1 MTQGR
6 PWIHIIKFSL
16 PLLAGAV
23 LQQLYSTVDTVVV
36 GNFVG
41 ESALAAVGTTNT
53 LVFFFLA
60 IAIGFSAGN
69 GVLIA
74 QHFGAGRMDDV
85 RRDASTGLLLLL
97 LIGLLSG
104 CAGILFSR
112 WAYVKFVA
120 VPPEILDSTLLY
132 YRIYCAGLI
141 FQFAYNSLA
150 AILRSVGDSAATL
163 YFLLLASV
171 LNIALDLWFV
181 AGLHWGVAGAAAAT
195 NVAQAFRCLPHGSI
209 CRKSIRF
216 SAINSAIWYGIMP
229 LPKAVSNWAGPLP
242 CS

>member
-6 PWIHIIKFSL
+6 PWAHIIKFSL

-36 GNFVG
+36 GHFTG

-53 LVFFFLA
+53 LIFFFLA
-60 IAIGFSAGN
+60 VAIGFSAGN

-97 LIGLLSG
+97 LIGLISG
-104 CAGILFSR
+104 CTGILFSR

-150 AILRSVGDSAATL
+150 AILRSVASYSAISRLRSAAQEQASSKRSMALSGKKRSLMYRSDSTTI
-163 YFLLLASV
+163 LLASSGET
-171 LNIALDLWFV
+171 L
-181 AGLHWGVAGAAAAT
+181 T
-195 NVAQAFRCLPHGSI
+195 R
-209 CRKSIRF
+209 
-216 SAINSAIWYGIMP
+216 
-229 LPKAVSNWAGPLP
+229 
-242 CS
+242 